1 MEAVGEAGSIL
12 LNVNGRITFI
22 QSVETENGESS
33 VLSRVT
39 AQKNIELQSSDTI
52 EFADD
57 VTAGVDFTVNAKNI
71 IADKSLQPAS
81 TDQPAQQ
88 TMERSRNLLL
98 MPQQK

>member
-1 MEAVGEAGSIL
+1 MYAGRITMVGTENGVGVKNAGVMEAVGEAGSIL

-52 EFADD
+52 
-57 VTAGVDFTVNAKNI
+57 
-71 IADKSLQPAS
+71 
-81 TDQPAQQ
+81 
-88 TMERSRNLLL
+88 
-98 MPQQK
+98 